1 MKTMFGMG
9 LAFLALSSMAFGRI
23 GPVSQYGQLQAGKA
37 GSKGQIYG
45 ACKGVSAGNEVQV
58 QGMSLF
64 WSISEK
70 DGGQFWTKD
79 IVDGLVQKQNIQI
92 IRAPMGV
99 DEDWNEGNYFTKTDY
114 YGGLMDNVVQAAID
128 NDIYVI
134 IDYHSHKAHEN
145 PDNAKK
151 FFETMASKWGKYD
164 NVIFEIYNEPTSA
177 SWGSVKSYAETVLSV
192 IRKYSDNL
200 VVVGNHDWDQHPDDA
215 IGNAINDKNVAYT
228 FHFYAGED
236 QWRHTI
242 DNQGANAEKAMNA
255 GLSVFVTEWGTSAP
269 SGNGGFNTS
278 YSTQWVNWMNQHK
291 LSGANWSVSTKG
303 ETASYFSGSAWS
315 YSQSGSWVNENI
327 FSKLP
332 KTYTA
337 CDGSTTPVP
346 QSSSSVKSSSSV
358 APSSSSVAPKSSSS
372 QVQPSSSA
380 SVVPGNLN
388 VSGSLTQM
396 VAKGGSL
403 QTVTISG
410 VTSYSRDTWNLHFL
424 QIPQQATNGTVTIS
438 GSIPDYIEEG
448 SFEETLTVNGQPVT
462 LKLTVVAAGTVIPS
476 STSTAPVA
484 SSSSQGSQAVG
495 SIAGR
500 VQVDVKLQGRSLQI
514 SGADHVNMVMFDM
527 QGRPV
532 VNVQNV
538 QGGVALDNLATG
550 SYIVMLHMGSSSVM
564 KRITLK

>member
-45 ACKGVSAGNEVQV
+45 ACKGVTAGNEVQV

-134 IDYHSHKAHEN
+134 IDYHSHKATSN
-145 PDNAKK
+145 VDNAKK

-164 NVIFEIYNEPTSA
+164 NVIFEVFNEPTGQ
-177 SWGSVKSYAETVLSV
+177 SWSEVKSYAETVLSV

-332 KTYTA
+332 KSYTA
-337 CDGSTTPVP
+337 CDGYVAPVP
-346 QSSSSVKSSSSV
+346 QSSASV
-358 APSSSSVAPKSSSS
+358 AKSSSSVAPKSSSS

-448 SFEETLTVNGQPVT
+448 SFEEALTVNGQPVT